1 MYIPNTDQDAPEVT
15 EAEWEQRKTF
25 VSFDEDDKAVLR
37 ELHLFARSYADEIM
51 EELYRR
57 WLQID
62 ELKSFFADDAMLTRV
77 KGLQKAY
84 FISLTEGDYGS
95 SYLAHRLH
103 IGQVHRRI
111 GLSPRWYMASYA
123 VYLELVLPKVLGA
136 FEYDRVKQRRAVTA
150 LTKIIALD
158 QELALFAYWGLD
170 DASRHGGSRN
180 PKSGRSA

>member
-1 MYIPNTDQDAPEVT
+1 MDIPDPDQDAPAVT
-15 EAEWEQRKTF
+15 EAEWEERKTF
-25 VSFDEDDKAVLR
+25 VRFDENDQAILS

-62 ELKSFFADDAMLTRV
+62 ELKAFFTDDATLTRV
-77 KGLQKAY
+77 KGLQRAY
-84 FISLTEGDYGS
+84 FISLTNGDYGS

-103 IGQVHRRI
+103 VGRVHRRI
-111 GLSPRWYMASYA
+111 GLSPRWYMGSYV

-136 FEYDRVKQRRAVTA
+136 FEYDRVKQTRAVTA

-158 QELALFAYWGLD
+158 QELALVAYWGLRGV
-170 DASRHGGSRN
+170 APLGESGS
-180 PKSGRSA
+180 PTS